1 MNYEV
6 VTYGDPVLRRKAE
19 PVTVFDDAL
28 RRLALDMVR
37 AMHAANG
44 VGLAAEQVG
53 KTCALCVID
62 VPPQADVEEEGGPR
76 LNPGVAMPLVLV
88 NPRITA
94 RQGEMTGDE
103 GCLSFPTLFGPVT
116 RAYEVTVAFQDLNG
130 MACARTVRGLLSR
143 AVQHELDH
151 LRGVLLIDHFSV
163 TRKLSMGLALKR
175 LKKQTLGKKR
185 QAETD

>member
-1 MNYEV
+1 MKLDV

-28 RRLALDMVR
+28 RGLAMDMAR
-37 AMHAANG
+37 AMRAANG

-62 VPPQADVEEEGGPR
+62 VPPQSDVEEEGGPR

-88 NPRITA
+88 NPRITDK
-94 RQGEMTGDE
+94 QGEMRGDE
-103 GCLSFPTLFGPVT
+103 GCLSFPALYGPVT
-116 RAYEVTVAFQDLNG
+116 RAFEVTVAFQDLSG
-130 MACARTVRGLLSR
+130 IARRLTVRGLLSR

-151 LRGVLLIDHFSV
+151 LRGVLLIDHFSAP
-163 TRKLSMGLALKR
+163 RKLSMALALKR
-175 LKKQTLGKKR
+175 LKKQTLEKKR
-185 QAETD
+185 QAPAG